1 MMTGALTSEV
11 VNAHTRE
18 RLSIPTVL
26 VLSPYY
32 LPARRSGGPV
42 RSLSNM
48 VAHLGEEFRFQVLTR
63 DREFDDRSPFPD
75 VRAGAWHRVGKAD
88 VRYLAPAELSFGGW
102 RRHLCETPVGATPAL
117 PLLYL
122 NSFFSPSFTIKPLLL
137 RRFGLLPRLP
147 FVLAPRGEFSPGALA
162 IHARKKRA
170 YLALTKAIGLYDG
183 LLWHASTP
191 LEEGD
196 IRRCIG
202 QDCRVIVS
210 PYFWP
215 AESRREASGVL
226 PAPSDQWR
234 ARGPRQEERNVLC
247 SRLTP
252 HASRLKPLKAPGKL
266 EIAFV
271 SRISR
276 KKNLDGALR
285 MLHGVEGDL
294 QFNIYG
300 SVEDEA
306 YWAECRD
313 LIRRLPPNIRVQ
325 WHGALDHA
333 DALEAM
339 RQNQLFFLPTLG
351 ENFGRVIIEAMLEGC
366 PVLIS
371 DQTPWRNLAERGAGW
386 DLPLDRDDLFRQAL
400 RACVAMDAARF
411 REHSRRAREYGLSQS
426 DNAAA
431 IDGHRALF
439 QAALGKAAPGS

>member
-1 MMTGALTSEV
+1 MMTRPLSPERL
-11 VNAHTRE
+11 NARTPE

-42 RSLSNM
+42 QSLSNM

-102 RRHLCETPVGATPAL
+102 RRHLCGTPCE
-117 PLLYL
+117 LLYL
-122 NSFFSPSFTIKPLLL
+122 NSFFSPSSTIKPLLL

-162 IHARKKRA
+162 IRARKKRA

-183 LLWHASTP
+183 LLWHASNP

-202 QDCRVIVS
+202 QGCRVIVS
-210 PYFWP
+210 PYLWP
-215 AESRREASGVL
+215 AESRGEASGV
-226 PAPSDQWR
+226 R
-234 ARGPRQEERNVLC
+234 RQEEQDLLS

-252 HASRLKPLKAPGKL
+252 HALRLKPPKHPGKL

-276 KKNLDGALR
+276 KKNLHGALR

-300 SVEDEA
+300 SIEDEA

-313 LIRRLPPNIRVQ
+313 LIRMLPPNIRVQ

-333 DALEAM
+333 DALAAM
-339 RQNQLFFLPTLG
+339 RQNQLFYLPTLG
-351 ENFGRVIIEAMLEGC
+351 DNFGRVIVEAMLAGC

-386 DLPLDRDDLFRQAL
+386 DLPLDRADLFRQAL
-400 RACVAMDAARF
+400 RECVAMDAARF
-411 REHSRRAREYGLSQS
+411 GEHSRRAREYGLSQS